1 MRAAPRNDSSE
12 PEIADEEHPLLIDQ
26 SLLDAVSLEAS
37 QSPRRRKNRNFHDDE
52 AALAHRL
59 LNAIEPGSYLIPHR
73 HVDPNKDETMVAL
86 RGRLG
91 VVFFDDA
98 GQVQQTLVL
107 TPAGTEPAG
116 SISRTASITQC
127 SLSIAVRSCW
137 RPRPGLTGHWATTN
151 ARRGRRPRENR
162 QQMPMRRP

>member
-1 MRAAPRNDSSE
+1 MKK
-12 PEIADEEHPLLIDQ
+12 PLLIDQ

-107 TPAGTEPAG
+107 TPAGGTCGVNIPYGVYHTVLALDRGTVLLETKAGPYRPLGDDERAPWAPAEGEPA
-116 SISRTASITQC
+116 ADAYAQA
-127 SLSIAVRSCW
+127 LSERFAVD
-137 RPRPGLTGHWATTN
+137 
-151 ARRGRRPRENR
+151 
-162 QQMPMRRP
+162 